1 MLVFRITLIIE
12 DSNRSLQSE
21 EEGGTDPIMVTKL
34 RDRLKILIE
43 ESALIVSTE
52 DLTDTMVA
60 ESINSTNRNKGSI
73 KKNHMIMNT
82 NVEALCEEELVYLGI
97 LLILNK
103 RHIKTCIT
111 SSLQESK
118 DTIKMRRA
126 ILVINNNL
134 MSPQEEKPEVVE
146 CVKCIIIRV
155 MKQ

>member
-97 LLILNK
+97 LILNK

-134 MSPQEEKPEVVE
+134 MSPPEETPEVVE
-146 CVKCIIIRV
+146 CVKCIIIKV

>member
-34 RDRLKILIE
+34 RDRPKILIE

-73 KKNHMIMNT
+73 MKSHMIMNT
-82 NVEALCEEELVYLGI
+82 NVEALCEEELVYLRI
-97 LLILNK
+97 LMLNK

-111 SSLQESK
+111 SSIQESK

-126 ILVINNNL
+126 ILVTNNNL
-134 MSPQEEKPEVVE
+134 MSPPEEKPEVVE
-146 CVKCIIIRV
+146 CVKCIIIKV

>member
-34 RDRLKILIE
+34 RDRPKILIE
-43 ESALIVSTE
+43 ESALIVNTE

-60 ESINSTNRNKGSI
+60 ESINSTNRNKVSI
-73 KKNHMIMNT
+73 KKNHNIMNT

-97 LLILNK
+97 LILNK

-111 SSLQESK
+111 SSIQESK

-126 ILVINNNL
+126 ILVTNNNL
-134 MSPQEEKPEVVE
+134 MSPPEEKPEVVE
-146 CVKCIIIRV
+146 CVKCIIIKV

>member
-1 MLVFRITLIIE
+1 
-12 DSNRSLQSE
+12 
-21 EEGGTDPIMVTKL
+21 MVTKL
-34 RDRLKILIE
+34 RDRPKILIE

-82 NVEALCEEELVYLGI
+82 NVEALCEEELVYLRI
-97 LLILNK
+97 LILNK

-111 SSLQESK
+111 SSIQESK

-126 ILVINNNL
+126 ILVTNNNL
-134 MSPQEEKPEVVE
+134 MSPPEEKPEVVE
-146 CVKCIIIRV
+146 CVKCIIIKV

>member
-34 RDRLKILIE
+34 RDRPKILIE

-82 NVEALCEEELVYLGI
+82 NVEALCEEELVYLRI
-97 LLILNK
+97 LMLNK

-111 SSLQESK
+111 SSIQESK

-126 ILVINNNL
+126 ILVTNNNL
-134 MSPQEEKPEVVE
+134 MSPPEEKPEVVE
-146 CVKCIIIRV
+146 CVKCIIIKV

>member
-21 EEGGTDPIMVTKL
+21 EEGGTDPIMVIKL
-34 RDRLKILIE
+34 RDRPKILIE

-73 KKNHMIMNT
+73 KKSHMIMNT

-97 LLILNK
+97 LILNK

-111 SSLQESK
+111 SSIQESK

-126 ILVINNNL
+126 IFVTNNNL
-134 MSPQEEKPEVVE
+134 MSPLEEKPEVVE
-146 CVKCIIIRV
+146 CVKCIIIKV

>member
-12 DSNRSLQSE
+12 DSNKSLQLE
-21 EEGGTDPIMVTKL
+21 EEGGTDPIMVIKL
-34 RDRLKILIE
+34 RDRPKILIE

-97 LLILNK
+97 LILNK

-126 ILVINNNL
+126 MLVINNNL
-134 MSPQEEKPEVVE
+134 MSPPEEKPEVVE
-146 CVKCIIIRV
+146 CVKCIIIKV

>member
-34 RDRLKILIE
+34 RDRPKIWIE

-82 NVEALCEEELVYLGI
+82 NVEALCEEELVYLRI
-97 LLILNK
+97 LILNK

-111 SSLQESK
+111 SSIQESK

-126 ILVINNNL
+126 ILVTNNNL
-134 MSPQEEKPEVVE
+134 MSPPEEKPEVVE
-146 CVKCIIIRV
+146 CVKCIIIKV

>member
-21 EEGGTDPIMVTKL
+21 EEGGTDHIMVTKL
-34 RDRLKILIE
+34 RDRPKILIE

-73 KKNHMIMNT
+73 MKSHMIMNT

-97 LLILNK
+97 LILNK

-111 SSLQESK
+111 SSIQESK

-126 ILVINNNL
+126 IFVTNNNL
-134 MSPQEEKPEVVE
+134 MSPLEEKPEVVE
-146 CVKCIIIRV
+146 CVKCIIIKV

>member
-34 RDRLKILIE
+34 RDRPKILIE

-60 ESINSTNRNKGSI
+60 ESINSTSRNKGSI

-82 NVEALCEEELVYLGI
+82 NVEALCEEELVYLRI
-97 LLILNK
+97 LILNK

-111 SSLQESK
+111 SSIQESK

-126 ILVINNNL
+126 ILVTNNNL
-134 MSPQEEKPEVVE
+134 MSPPEEKPEVVE
-146 CVKCIIIRV
+146 CVKCIIIKV

>member
-34 RDRLKILIE
+34 RDRPKILIE

-82 NVEALCEEELVYLGI
+82 NVEALCEEELVYLRI
-97 LLILNK
+97 LILNK

-111 SSLQESK
+111 SSIQESK

-126 ILVINNNL
+126 ILVTNNNL
-134 MSPQEEKPEVVE
+134 MSPPEEKPEVVE
-146 CVKCIIIRV
+146 CVKCIIIKV

>member
-12 DSNRSLQSE
+12 DSNRSLQLE

-34 RDRLKILIE
+34 RDRPKILIE

-97 LLILNK
+97 LILNK

-134 MSPQEEKPEVVE
+134 MSPPEEKPEVVE
-146 CVKCIIIRV
+146 CVKCIIIKV

>member
-12 DSNRSLQSE
+12 DSNRSLQLE

-97 LLILNK
+97 LILNK

-134 MSPQEEKPEVVE
+134 MSPPEEKPEVVE
-146 CVKCIIIRV
+146 CVKCIIIKV

>member
-34 RDRLKILIE
+34 RDRPKILIE

-82 NVEALCEEELVYLGI
+82 NVEALCEEELVYLRI
-97 LLILNK
+97 LILNK

-111 SSLQESK
+111 SSIQESK
-118 DTIKMRRA
+118 DPIKMRRA
-126 ILVINNNL
+126 ILVTNNNL
-134 MSPQEEKPEVVE
+134 MSPLEEKPEVVE
-146 CVKCIIIRV
+146 CVKCIIIKV

>member
-34 RDRLKILIE
+34 RDRPKILIE

-73 KKNHMIMNT
+73 KKNHMIMKT
-82 NVEALCEEELVYLGI
+82 NEEALCEEELVYLGI
-97 LLILNK
+97 LILNK

-111 SSLQESK
+111 SSIQESK

-126 ILVINNNL
+126 ILVTNNNL
-134 MSPQEEKPEVVE
+134 MSPPEEKPEVVE
-146 CVKCIIIRV
+146 CVKCIIIKV

>member
-12 DSNRSLQSE
+12 DSNKSLQLE

-34 RDRLKILIE
+34 RDRPKILIE

-97 LLILNK
+97 LILNK

-126 ILVINNNL
+126 MLVINNNL
-134 MSPQEEKPEVVE
+134 MSPPEEKPEVVE
-146 CVKCIIIRV
+146 CVKCIIIKV

>member
-21 EEGGTDPIMVTKL
+21 EEGGTDHIMVTKL
-34 RDRLKILIE
+34 RDRPKILIE

-60 ESINSTNRNKGSI
+60 ESINSTSRNKGSI

-82 NVEALCEEELVYLGI
+82 NVEALCEEELVYLRI
-97 LLILNK
+97 LILNK

-111 SSLQESK
+111 SSIQESK

-126 ILVINNNL
+126 ILVTNNNL
-134 MSPQEEKPEVVE
+134 MSPPEEKPEVVE
-146 CVKCIIIRV
+146 CVKCIIIKV

>member
-21 EEGGTDPIMVTKL
+21 EEGGTDQIMVTKL
-34 RDRLKILIE
+34 RDRPKILIE

-82 NVEALCEEELVYLGI
+82 NVEALCEEELVYLRI
-97 LLILNK
+97 LILNK

-111 SSLQESK
+111 SSIQESK

-126 ILVINNNL
+126 ILVTNNNL
-134 MSPQEEKPEVVE
+134 MSPPEEKPEVVE
-146 CVKCIIIRV
+146 CVKCIIIKV

>member
-12 DSNRSLQSE
+12 DSNKILQSE

-34 RDRLKILIE
+34 RDRPKILIE

-97 LLILNK
+97 LILNK

-111 SSLQESK
+111 SSIQESK

-126 ILVINNNL
+126 ILVTNNNL
-134 MSPQEEKPEVVE
+134 MSPPEEKPEVVE
-146 CVKCIIIRV
+146 CVKCIIIKV

>member
-34 RDRLKILIE
+34 RDRPKILIE

-73 KKNHMIMNT
+73 KKNHMIMNK
-82 NVEALCEEELVYLGI
+82 NVEALCEEELVYLRI
-97 LLILNK
+97 LMLNK

-111 SSLQESK
+111 SSIQESK

-126 ILVINNNL
+126 ILVTNNNL
-134 MSPQEEKPEVVE
+134 MSPPEEKPEVVE
-146 CVKCIIIRV
+146 CVKCIIIKV

>member
-34 RDRLKILIE
+34 RDRPKILIE

-97 LLILNK
+97 LILNK

-134 MSPQEEKPEVVE
+134 MSPPEEKPEVVE
-146 CVKCIIIRV
+146 CVKCIIIKV
-155 MKQ
+155 MKH

>member
-12 DSNRSLQSE
+12 DSNKSLQLE
-21 EEGGTDPIMVTKL
+21 EEGGTDPIMVIKL
-34 RDRLKILIE
+34 RDRPKILIE

-97 LLILNK
+97 LILNK

-111 SSLQESK
+111 SSIQESK

-126 ILVINNNL
+126 IFVTNNNL
-134 MSPQEEKPEVVE
+134 MSPLEEKPEVVE
-146 CVKCIIIRV
+146 CVKCIIIKV

>member
-21 EEGGTDPIMVTKL
+21 EEGGTDHIMVTKL
-34 RDRLKILIE
+34 RDRPKILIE

-82 NVEALCEEELVYLGI
+82 NVEALCEEELVYLRI
-97 LLILNK
+97 LILNK

-111 SSLQESK
+111 SSIQESK

-126 ILVINNNL
+126 ILVTNNNL
-134 MSPQEEKPEVVE
+134 MSPPEEKPEVVE
-146 CVKCIIIRV
+146 CVKCIIIKV

>member
-21 EEGGTDPIMVTKL
+21 EEGGTDHIMVTKL
-34 RDRLKILIE
+34 RDRPKILIE

-82 NVEALCEEELVYLGI
+82 NVEALCEEELVYLRI
-97 LLILNK
+97 LMLNK

-111 SSLQESK
+111 SSIQESK

-126 ILVINNNL
+126 ILVTNNNL
-134 MSPQEEKPEVVE
+134 MSPPEEKPEVVE
-146 CVKCIIIRV
+146 CVKCIIIKV

>member
-12 DSNRSLQSE
+12 DSNKSLQLE
-21 EEGGTDPIMVTKL
+21 EEGGTDPIMVIKL
-34 RDRLKILIE
+34 RDRPKILIE

-97 LLILNK
+97 LILNK

-134 MSPQEEKPEVVE
+134 MSPPEEKPEVVE
-146 CVKCIIIRV
+146 CVKCIIIKV

>member
-12 DSNRSLQSE
+12 DSNRSLQLE

-34 RDRLKILIE
+34 RDRPKILIE

-97 LLILNK
+97 LILNK

-126 ILVINNNL
+126 MLVINNNL
-134 MSPQEEKPEVVE
+134 MSPPEEKPEVVE
-146 CVKCIIIRV
+146 CVKCIIIKV

>member
-12 DSNRSLQSE
+12 DSNKSLQLE

-34 RDRLKILIE
+34 RDRPKILIE

-97 LLILNK
+97 LILNK

-134 MSPQEEKPEVVE
+134 MSPPEEKPEVVE
-146 CVKCIIIRV
+146 CVKCIIIKV

>member
-34 RDRLKILIE
+34 RDRPKILIE

-73 KKNHMIMNT
+73 MKSHMIMNT

-97 LLILNK
+97 LILNK

-111 SSLQESK
+111 SSIQESK
-118 DTIKMRRA
+118 DTIKMRR
-126 ILVINNNL
+126 VIFVTNNNL
-134 MSPQEEKPEVVE
+134 MSPLEEKPEVVE
-146 CVKCIIIRV
+146 CVKCIIIKV

>member
-34 RDRLKILIE
+34 RDRPKILIE

-97 LLILNK
+97 LILNK

-111 SSLQESK
+111 SSIQESK

-126 ILVINNNL
+126 ILVTNNNL
-134 MSPQEEKPEVVE
+134 MSPPEEKPEVVE
-146 CVKCIIIRV
+146 CVKCIIIKV

>member
-21 EEGGTDPIMVTKL
+21 EEGGTDHIMVTKL
-34 RDRLKILIE
+34 RDRPKILIE

-82 NVEALCEEELVYLGI
+82 NVEALCEEELVYLRI
-97 LLILNK
+97 LILNK
-103 RHIKTCIT
+103 RHTKTCIT
-111 SSLQESK
+111 SSIQESK

-126 ILVINNNL
+126 ILVTNNNL
-134 MSPQEEKPEVVE
+134 MSPPEEKPEVVE
-146 CVKCIIIRV
+146 CVKCIIIKV

>member
-21 EEGGTDPIMVTKL
+21 EEGGTDHIMVTKL
-34 RDRLKILIE
+34 RDRPKILIE

-97 LLILNK
+97 LILNK

-111 SSLQESK
+111 SSIQESK

-126 ILVINNNL
+126 ILVTNNNL
-134 MSPQEEKPEVVE
+134 MSPPEEKPEVVE
-146 CVKCIIIRV
+146 CVKCIIIKV

>member
-34 RDRLKILIE
+34 RDRPKILIE

-73 KKNHMIMNT
+73 KKNHMIMKT
-82 NVEALCEEELVYLGI
+82 NVEALCEEELVYLRI
-97 LLILNK
+97 LMLNK

-111 SSLQESK
+111 SSIQESK

-126 ILVINNNL
+126 ILVTNNNL
-134 MSPQEEKPEVVE
+134 MSPPEEKPEVVE
-146 CVKCIIIRV
+146 CVKCIIIKV

>member
-34 RDRLKILIE
+34 RDRPKILIE

-97 LLILNK
+97 LILNK

-134 MSPQEEKPEVVE
+134 MSPPEEKPEVVE
-146 CVKCIIIRV
+146 CVKCIIIKV

>member
-34 RDRLKILIE
+34 RDRPKILIE

-73 KKNHMIMNT
+73 MKSHMIMNT

-97 LLILNK
+97 LILNK

-111 SSLQESK
+111 SSIQESK

-126 ILVINNNL
+126 ILVTNNNL
-134 MSPQEEKPEVVE
+134 MSPPEEKPEVVE
-146 CVKCIIIRV
+146 CVKCIIIKV